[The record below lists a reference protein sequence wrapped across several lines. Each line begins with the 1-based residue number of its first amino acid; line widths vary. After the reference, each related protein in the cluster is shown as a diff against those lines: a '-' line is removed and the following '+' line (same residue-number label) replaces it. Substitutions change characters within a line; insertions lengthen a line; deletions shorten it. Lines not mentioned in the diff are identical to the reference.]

1 MNKNPKKNAF
11 SVKNTSLLFLS
22 QKTVA
27 NHTEI
32 HPISVFFQMKNR

>member
-11 SVKNTSLLFLS
+11 SVKNISLLFLS

-32 HPISVFFQMKNR
+32 PLISVFFQVKNR